1 MAKVVI
7 YSADYCGY
15 CTMAKRL
22 LDARS
27 VPYVE
32 HDVTDD
38 FDRRKWLIEV
48 TGKRTVPQIFFGDYL
63 VGGFDELAALDRSG
77 NLAATL
83 EANA

>member
-1 MAKVVI
+1 MANVVI
-7 YSADYCGY
+7 YSADYCSY

-27 VPYVE
+27 VSYVE
-32 HDVTDD
+32 HNVTDD
-38 FDRRKWLIEV
+38 FDRRKWLIEI
-48 TGKRTVPQIFFGDYL
+48 TGKRTVPQIFFGEHL

-83 EANA
+83 AANA